1 MADVSVVLID
11 DHPLFSKG
19 LELLLGASDGV
30 RVVGRAEHAT
40 GAVPLV
46 ERTAPDLAVVD
57 LAMPA
62 PGGLEAV
69 RRIKARFPRVR
80 VLVLS
85 GTPDEEEAVQALRV
99 GADGFLPKTAEPAEL
114 VPPLVAMARGW
125 SVLPGHLLRRLAT
138 AQGRPVGVPA
148 DLDDSDRRLWRLLA
162 EGLAVDEI
170 AARMFV
176 SERTV
181 KRMTAALL
189 RRLGVENRAQAAA
202 LAGRAGLLDASA

>member
-1 MADVSVVLID
+1 MSVVLID

-19 LELLLGASDGV
+19 LELLLNASGDI
-30 RVVGRAEHAT
+30 RVVGRASDAT
-40 GAVPLV
+40 AAVPLV
-46 ERTAPDLAVVD
+46 DRTGPDLVVVD

-62 PGGLEAV
+62 PGGIEAV
-69 RRIKARFPRVR
+69 RRIKAQFPRVR

-85 GTPDEEEAVQALRV
+85 GTTDEDEAMQALRC

-114 VPPLVAMARGW
+114 VPPMLAMAGGW
-125 SVLPGHLLRRLAT
+125 SVLPAALLRRLSAGRSKLNGAT
-138 AQGRPVGVPA
+138 S
-148 DLDDSDRRLWRLLA
+148 DLDDTETTLWRLLA
-162 EGLAVDEI
+162 QGQAVDEI
-170 AARMFV
+170 AVSMFV

-202 LAGRAGLLDASA
+202 LAGRSGLLD